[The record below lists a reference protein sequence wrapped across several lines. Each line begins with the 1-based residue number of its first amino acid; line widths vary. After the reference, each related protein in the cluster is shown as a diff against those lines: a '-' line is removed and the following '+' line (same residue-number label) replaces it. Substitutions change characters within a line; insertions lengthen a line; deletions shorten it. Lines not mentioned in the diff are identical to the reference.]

1 MNKFEKVSL
10 KQYVIDTSSSE
21 AAAEKEY
28 NNIIL
33 PARATKRSC
42 GYDFHSPIEFTLYP
56 GEHIVFPTGI
66 RVLLDDDKCLKIYP
80 RSGLGFKHRLQLD
93 NTVGLI
99 DADYS
104 DSDNEGHI
112 WMSMTYN
119 KTEGEPI
126 TIKAGAK
133 IAQGVIEAYY
143 KVDDDTV
150 DAVRNGGF
158 GSTDILPAEGRVAE
172 CETNAGDAE
181 AGCENPMLDEEAGS
195 AEEISSGITLYTT
208 HCPKCKILAK
218 KLDAAGIEY
227 EVCDNIGAMEAQGI
241 QSAPIL
247 KVGAEQKDYLSAV
260 NWVNKQALQR
270 KENENDGTLC

>member
-10 KQYVIDTSSSE
+10 RQYQIDANISE
-21 AAAEKEY
+21 AAAETAY
-28 NNIIL
+28 SNIVL

-56 GEHIVFPTGI
+56 GDRIVFPTGI

-126 TIKAGAK
+126 TIKAGDK
-133 IAQGVIEAYY
+133 IAQGVIENYY

-150 DAVRNGGF
+150 DAVRNGGL
-158 GSTDILPAEGRVAE
+158 GSTDVQMHDE
-172 CETNAGDAE
+172 NADMDCDNPLLDGDD
-181 AGCENPMLDEEAGS
+181 GQSEEMS
-195 AEEISSGITLYTT
+195 FGITLYTT

-227 EVCDNIGAMEAQGI
+227 EVCDDVDIMIAQGI
-241 QSAPIL
+241 QSAPVL

-260 NWVNKQALQR
+260 NWVNKQMTQQE
-270 KENENDGTLC
+270 EN